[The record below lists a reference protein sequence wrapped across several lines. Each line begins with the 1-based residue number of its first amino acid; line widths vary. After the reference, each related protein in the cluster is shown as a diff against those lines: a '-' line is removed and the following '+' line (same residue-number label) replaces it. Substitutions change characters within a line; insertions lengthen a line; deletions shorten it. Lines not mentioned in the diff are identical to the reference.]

1 MKRILVALTGLLL
14 SFSSFSQGSVT
25 GNIESTF
32 QYLNAD
38 SIIDAKQP
46 VQKGLLNS
54 YMNVYYTQGNFKA
67 GMRLESYLPRIQGYP
82 NRFDGTGIGMRYIG
96 YANSFVDVTLGSFYE
111 QFGSGLAFRAYEDR
125 SLGYDNMMDG
135 ARIIV
140 RPKTGIVIK
149 GVYGYQRL
157 DRKSVV

>member
-1 MKRILVALTGLLL
+1 MLTFF
-14 SFSSFSQGSVT
+14 SFAQGSLT

-54 YMNVYYTQGNFKA
+54 YMNVFYAQGKFKA

-96 YANSFVDVTLGSFYE
+96 FTNDFVEVTMGSFYE
-111 QFGSGLAFRAYEDR
+111 QFGSGLSLRAYEDR
-125 SLGYDNMMDG
+125 GMPGYVDASSVLSQQG
-135 ARIIV
+135 ARIHLLSQETEFKEEDYLKDLAVLSIV
-140 RPKTGIVIK
+140 NFCET
-149 GVYGYQRL
+149 
-157 DRKSVV
+157 